1 MYCTASDVR
10 NIIHTG
16 LSDSEIEAVIEL
28 SDAEI
33 DKRLGPRDP
42 SDKVIRKLS
51 MLLTA
56 QTVRLRQ
63 PGSVAVGEYSESG
76 EGLDEVLVREID
88 RIWRLY
94 HGVAVSST
102 SYGVIDEDDRSVSS
116 T

>member
-1 MYCTASDVR
+1 MRS
-10 NIIHTG
+10 IIHTG
-16 LSDSEIEAVIEL
+16 LTDSEIEAIIEL
-28 SDAEI
+28 SDTEI

-42 SDKVIRKLS
+42 SDKLIRKLR

-63 PGSVAVGEYSESG
+63 PGSMAVGEYSESG

-88 RIWRLY
+88 GIWRLY
-94 HGVAVSST
+94 SGVAVSSS
-102 SYGVIDEDDRSVSS
+102 SYGVIDEDDRSVAS